1 MAGGPE
7 RLFETS
13 SRPDEPF
20 SSLVHRTNKLYITCI
35 SVKNK
40 EIVDMS
46 VCDENLYIG
55 VKNINIPISSLNN
68 NIKHEEVFK
77 NTPKCLKRYIGF
89 HILL

>member
-1 MAGGPE
+1 
-7 RLFETS
+7 
-13 SRPDEPF
+13 
-20 SSLVHRTNKLYITCI
+20 
-35 SVKNK
+35 
-40 EIVDMS
+40 MS

-89 HILL
+89 HILLWGVIK